1 MKKKSLKSLSL
12 RKKTISK
19 LDEQAKVVGGVPPS
33 FACVTIATIVVCV
46 TQSYLFIC
54 CGGDKGATSVYP
66 ACDSMLGACPMQ

>member
-19 LDEQAKVVGGVPPS
+19 LDEQAQIVGGVPPS
-33 FACVTIATIVVCV
+33 FVCVTIATVAICV

-54 CGGDKGATSVYP
+54 CKGDKGATSVFP
-66 ACDSMLGACPMQ
+66 ACDSNLGACPIR